1 MRWTGQI
8 AVPAAGDYQFE
19 LERRDRCDVG
29 NGLERYTIH
38 IEGVPDQNVTATCN
52 DRDQKLQP
60 LMVHFADTQARA
72 FRVDF
77 AHESSRASDVTFAWK
92 PPIAALRDEAVR
104 AAQGADVVV
113 AFVGLNAWLEG
124 EEMPLQVPGFA
135 GGDRTAIALPAA
147 QSQLLD
153 ALAATGKPL
162 VIVLQSGSA
171 IALGAQ
177 EAKAKAVLEAWYP
190 GEAGGQAIAEVL
202 KGDVNPSG
210 RLPVTFYASTD
221 QLPAF
226 DDYRMT
232 GRTYRYFNGRVEYP
246 FGHGLSYTQFA
257 YSAVK
262 PASGRVV
269 AGQGTS
275 VSVAVRNTGA
285 LAGDEVAQLYLSSA
299 GRDGAPIRSL
309 KGYQR
314 VHLAV
319 GETKTLTFKLD
330 PRDLALADASGAMV
344 VSKAS
349 YRVWI
354 GGGQPGTGAPG
365 KQASFRVTGTATVP
379 R

>member
-1 MRWTGQI
+1 M
-8 AVPAAGDYQFE
+8 
-19 LERRDRCDVG
+19 
-29 NGLERYTIH
+29 
-38 IEGVPDQNVTATCN
+38 
-52 DRDQKLQP
+52 
-60 LMVHFADTQARA
+60 
-72 FRVDF
+72 
-77 AHESSRASDVTFAWK
+77 
-92 PPIAALRDEAVR
+92 
-104 AAQGADVVV
+104 
-113 AFVGLNAWLEG
+113 
-124 EEMPLQVPGFA
+124 
-135 GGDRTAIALPAA
+135 
-147 QSQLLD
+147 
-153 ALAATGKPL
+153 
-162 VIVLQSGSA
+162 IVLQSGSA

-226 DDYRMT
+226 DDYRMA

-257 YSAVK
+257 YSAAK
-262 PASGRVV
+262 PASGSVV

-314 VHLAV
+314 VHLAA

-365 KQASFRVTGTATVP
+365 KQASFRVTGTATLP